1 MKKFGKFLR
10 RLLKIYVENVFDKL
24 KKVLL
29 QESKDER
36 LDKKNRQS
44 EWCQVDS
51 TQYVISTY
59 TLNIVSELILGDKD
73 WVGYSLNRSLNFRT
87 SLKFIERVNLF
98 SDFPLF

>member
-44 EWCQVDS
+44 E
-51 TQYVISTY
+51 
-59 TLNIVSELILGDKD
+59 
-73 WVGYSLNRSLNFRT
+73 
-87 SLKFIERVNLF
+87 
-98 SDFPLF
+98 